1 MFVWSWRNLK
11 HQKCFQI
18 TERLNFL
25 KWKRHNFLTAIQEN
39 TMNIIACVIDA
50 IHLKFLYQIAGG
62 RWKDVQTILHSSYV
76 FRQRYGS
83 TNMDLCHWQYLM
95 KILYQHKNCWWKYA
109 VHLRPVHVLLSRFNP
124 DLILILSWFYS
135 DFILILSG

>member
-25 KWKRHNFLTAIQEN
+25 KWKRHNFLTATQEN
-39 TMNIIACVIDA
+39 TMNIIACVVDTFEIS
-50 IHLKFLYQIAGG
+50 LSNCW
-62 RWKDVQTILHSSYV
+62 WKMKRCANYIVHMNFDRNMVPH
-76 FRQRYGS
+76 YGS
-83 TNMDLCHWQYLM
+83 VSLTVM

-109 VHLRPVHVLLSRFNP
+109 VHLRPVHVLLSRFYLN
-124 DLILILSWFYS
+124 
-135 DFILILSG
+135 FILILSQFYSHFISILSWIWIK